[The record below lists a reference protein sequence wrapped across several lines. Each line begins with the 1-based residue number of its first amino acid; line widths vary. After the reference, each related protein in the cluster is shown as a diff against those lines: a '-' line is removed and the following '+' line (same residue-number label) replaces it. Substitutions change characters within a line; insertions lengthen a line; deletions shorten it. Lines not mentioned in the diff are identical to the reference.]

1 MPQDTPFDPYEI
13 GARNSDPEL
22 GALQPFPPAP
32 KRLPPMKLLGLFAVG
47 VVVVAI
53 IRGGVGGAGP
63 VAKGSCT
70 TPAFALSKDS
80 VAQFEVVKWSATGP
94 SGSTVLLGVDASAA
108 VDASGDALL
117 GRRTLSGCKTSGQF
131 GLRVGPGDHT
141 VSAFLL
147 RPDGSTSPIGTE
159 KLSVTAP

>member
-1 MPQDTPFDPYEI
+1 VPQDTPFDPYEI

-32 KRLPPMKLLGLFAVG
+32 KRLPPMELLGLFAVG

-53 IRGGVGGAGP
+53 IRGGVGGSGP
-63 VAKGSCT
+63 EVKGSCT
-70 TPAFALSKDS
+70 APAFALSKDS
-80 VAQFEVVKWSATGP
+80 VAQFEVVKWSVAGP
-94 SGSTVLLGVDASAA
+94 SGSTVLLGVDVDTA
-108 VDASGDALL
+108 VGASGDALL
-117 GRRTLSGCKTSGQF
+117 GRRTLSGCKASGQF

-147 RPDGSTSPIGTE
+147 RPDGTSSTIATDKLTVTSP
-159 KLSVTAP
+159 